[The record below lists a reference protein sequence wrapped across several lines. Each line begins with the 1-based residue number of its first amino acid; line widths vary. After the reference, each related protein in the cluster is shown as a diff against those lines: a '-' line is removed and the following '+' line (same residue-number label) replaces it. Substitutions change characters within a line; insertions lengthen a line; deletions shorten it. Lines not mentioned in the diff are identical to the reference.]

1 MNAAVSGP
9 SPAAPAIMSHS
20 SQAPWHLLIPP
31 KPAPADEQLQ
41 PAYDS
46 ELLELEQLDAETQ
59 PPDEENDPPNPAPP
73 DEQLDP
79 ADWMPALQPADRS
92 DLNETLLVDV
102 EQQIEDAE
110 KEMATWL
117 LLLFAVLYFCRTK
130 CCSCF
135 LPAE

>member
-20 SQAPWHLLIPP
+20 SQAPWHLLN
-31 KPAPADEQLQ
+31 
-41 PAYDS
+41 
-46 ELLELEQLDAETQ
+46 AETQ

-79 ADWMPALQPADRS
+79 ADWMPALLPADRS

-110 KEMATWL
+110 KELATWL

-135 LPAE
+135 LPAK